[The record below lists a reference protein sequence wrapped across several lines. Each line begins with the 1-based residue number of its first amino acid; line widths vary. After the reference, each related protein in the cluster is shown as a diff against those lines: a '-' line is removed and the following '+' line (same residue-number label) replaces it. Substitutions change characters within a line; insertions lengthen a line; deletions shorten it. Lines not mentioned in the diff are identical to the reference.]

1 MKAAKGRRD
10 FRHWLRYQYVKLVR
24 LNDSPEK
31 VAGGLALGVVLGI
44 LPTFG
49 LGVVLA
55 VLIAGP
61 LKVNR
66 VSAIIGTLV
75 MNPWTTPFFWALSY
89 LAGSLVLGNNIHEAL
104 SSVKSIETQTGL
116 WKDILTKR
124 LLLPYIIGNV
134 IVTAMAAAS
143 FYVAGLYFVKEYRK
157 AKKKRLKA
165 KAQKPA

>member
-1 MKAAKGRRD
+1 MKAKKGRRD
-10 FRHWLRYQYVKLVR
+10 VKRWLRYQYFKLTR

-44 LPTFG
+44 MPTFG

-61 LKVNR
+61 FKVNR
-66 VSAIIGTLV
+66 ASAIIGTLV

-89 LAGSLVLGNNIHEAL
+89 LAGSIVLGNNISETI
-104 SSVKSIETQTGL
+104 SVIKSIDTHTGL
-116 WKDILTKR
+116 WKNIMAHR
-124 LLLPYIIGNV
+124 LLLPYVIGNI

-143 FYVAGLYFVKEYRK
+143 FYVAALYVVKESRK
-157 AKKKRLKA
+157 AKMKRLKR
-165 KAQKPA
+165 KGQKPA

>member
-1 MKAAKGRRD
+1 M
-10 FRHWLRYQYVKLVR
+10 
-24 LNDSPEK
+24 
-31 VAGGLALGVVLGI
+31 
-44 LPTFG
+44 
-49 LGVVLA
+49 LA

-66 VSAIIGTLV
+66 VSALIGTLV

-104 SSVKSIETQTGL
+104 SAVKSIETQTGL
-116 WKDILTKR
+116 WKNILAKR
-124 LLLPYIIGNV
+124 LLLPYVIGNI

-157 AKKKRLKA
+157 VKKKRLKA
-165 KAQKPA
+165 RGQKPE